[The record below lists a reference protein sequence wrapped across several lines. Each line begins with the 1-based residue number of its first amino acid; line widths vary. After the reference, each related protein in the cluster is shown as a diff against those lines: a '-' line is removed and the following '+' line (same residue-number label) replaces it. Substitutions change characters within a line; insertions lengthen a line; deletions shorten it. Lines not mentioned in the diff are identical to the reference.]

1 MTAATSTA
9 PQMQVRDRLPWAAL
23 LALATGGF
31 ITIVTETMPA
41 GILPAMS
48 RSLGVS
54 ESAAGQA
61 VTIYAVGSVLAA
73 VPLTAATVGWP
84 RKRLL
89 LLAVAGFAVANTVTA
104 LSTSFVLTMGARL
117 LGGVA
122 AGLLWALLAGYAR
135 RMVAPPLRG
144 RAVAVAMVG
153 TPVALSIGVPGGT
166 FLAGVVG
173 WRWAFGLITVLGL
186 ALIVWIV
193 LAVPGHP
200 GTERTARLTLRR
212 VLAIPGVAPVLAVAL
227 VFVLAHN
234 ILYIYIAPVLA
245 RVGLGHRVD
254 AVLLAFGL
262 ASLAGIVLTGIW
274 IDKHLRGLM
283 IAASALF
290 GAAALLLGL
299 LAGVPVLVFVA
310 AALWGAGFGGTATL
324 VSTASA
330 EAAGPAGDVAQ
341 SLVVTCWNLGI
352 AGGGVIG
359 GALLAGTGATSLPW
373 WALGLALL
381 ALLGTIASRRHGYP
395 GRARRRKREEKDA
408 AAVPTHVHAD
418 CAQ

>member
-1 MTAATSTA
+1 MSTGTVTTQA
-9 PQMQVRDRLPWAAL
+9 QDRLPWAAL

-31 ITIVTETMPA
+31 ITIVTETLPA

-48 RSLGVS
+48 RDLEVS

-61 VTIYAVGSVLAA
+61 VTIYAIGSVLAA

-104 LSTSFVLTMGARL
+104 LSASFILTMGARL
-117 LGGVA
+117 LGGMA

-135 RMVAPPLRG
+135 RMVATHLRG

-153 TPVALSIGVPGGT
+153 TPIALSIGVPAGT
-166 FLAGVVG
+166 FAAGEAG
-173 WRWAFGLITVLGL
+173 WRWAFGIITVLSIIL
-186 ALIVWIV
+186 TIWIV
-193 LAVPGHP
+193 LAVPEFP
-200 GTERTARLTLRR
+200 GTARAERLPLRR
-212 VLAIPGVAPVLAVAL
+212 VFAIPSLASLLVVAL
-227 VFVLAHN
+227 AFVLAHN

-245 RVGLGHRVD
+245 RSGLVHRVD

-262 ASLAGIVLTGIW
+262 ASLASIFLTGSR
-274 IDKHLRGLM
+274 IDRNLRGLM
-283 IAASALF
+283 IAASALT
-290 GAAALLLGL
+290 GIAALLLGL
-299 LAGVPVLVFVA
+299 LAAVPILVFVA
-310 AALWGAGFGGTATL
+310 AALWGFGFGGTATL

-330 EAAGPAGDVAQ
+330 EAAGAAGDVAQ

-359 GALLAGTGATSLPW
+359 GALLATTGAGSLPW
-373 WALGLALL
+373 WALALVTLAL
-381 ALLGTIASRRHGYP
+381 AGTIAARRHGYP
-395 GRARRRKREEKDA
+395 GRERRGERAREAEGK
-408 AAVPTHVHAD
+408 HAER
-418 CAQ
+418 ASARGQKHR